1 MTDFE
6 LKVYKLTEQIPKG
19 KVSTYGEIARA
30 LGNKGLA
37 RAVGNAL
44 HKNPYEG
51 VVPCHRVVSSSG
63 HMAKNFGFGG
73 PLLQRDM
80 LCQEG
85 VEVVNLEVDLEEYLY
100 IFK

>member
-6 LKVYKLTEQIPKG
+6 LKVYKLTEEIPKG
-19 KVSTYGEIARA
+19 MVTTYGEIARA

-51 VVPCHRVVSSSG
+51 IVPCHRVVNSSG
-63 HMAKNFGFGG
+63 RMAENFGFGG
-73 PLLQRDM
+73 PLLQQDM
-80 LCQEG
+80 LRKEG
-85 VEVVNLEVDLEEYLY
+85 VEVINLRVDLKKFMY
-100 IFK
+100 IYK